1 MYKVLL
7 DENLPVRIK
16 YRLQDI
22 CEIYTVNDKGWN
34 ALENGDLIDARELCI
49 LAHSLYKNAISISPA
64 IFIFNAVFVWAE
76 GCI

>member
-1 MYKVLL
+1 M
-7 DENLPVRIK
+7 VRNFHLVFD
-16 YRLQDI
+16 YR
-22 CEIYTVNDKGWN
+22 
-34 ALENGDLIDARELCI
+34 ANGDLIDARELCI